1 LDVANNALHAL
12 PDLGFGS
19 WEGATAVDTG
29 NTNQVAL
36 ILGDDYASATLGA
49 PIYMYV
55 GTKST
60 AANATFLQ
68 RNGLTGGRLY
78 AWVATSGAALNRP
91 SEFKGFGTSA
101 DGNWVEIA
109 TKDATKAGT
118 TGYDAQG
125 YKSAD
130 LLRKD
135 ADSKNAFLAA
145 RIEDLDYN
153 PNNFKQVAFVATGN
167 ETFDGG
173 VDLLGTVYTL
183 DVTFNGAIPAASKLK
198 IVYDGDDAGN
208 GSAGLRS
215 PDNIAFSKDGFIYAQ
230 EDKAVYSPASDSK
243 YGTEKGSIWKLDPTT
258 GKAIRWAQ
266 IDDSIDP
273 DGAGGQALD
282 TKDSGYLGY
291 GWESSGIIDVSA
303 LYNHAPGT
311 DFFANVQ
318 THGVKGGAIT
328 DQNLVAGGQILKLES
343 TSRKQIFS
351 HGIASGDPY
360 KDSVILWTRIDPTKI
375 FAENAQVAW
384 EISTTKTFSANTI
397 TRSGTFTTNKDRDWT
412 VKVEAEGL
420 TAGTQY
426 YYRFKNGETYSEIG
440 STKTLAASAENI
452 HLGVFSCA
460 NFTATNEFLTYG
472 RAADINT
479 SNPYDAYIHLG
490 DYIYEYGKGGYSSAE
505 EASSTRGFT
514 PDKEIT
520 TLTDYRQRYAQYHS
534 DSNLRELRASA
545 PIIAIWDDHET
556 ANDSYDSGAQNHDS
570 SEGTWAERRAAALT
584 AYYEWMPIREP
595 QLRDGTDQGTT
606 STSLA
611 KGYRSFDFADVLSLH
626 ILETRLLARDKQ
638 LAYPTAADVQARI
651 GQILTNPSETAS
663 YANKYKISAPTSQA
677 DAARFGA
684 ALAPAVTNELVAA
697 IVNQAYNGNR
707 ELLGSEQLAW
717 LKNEIST
724 STATWQVL
732 GSGTL
737 MQNMAIPAELLLNA
751 GDPKVLAKYAAPL
764 QKLALGQTLTAEEQA
779 LFNEAGKIPYN
790 LDAWDGYGVERE
802 EIFKAALQLG
812 KSLVNLAGDT
822 HNAWAGILDFMGNA
836 DIAQQ
841 AFPTGSFLVGTEN
854 RAAFKEIITSGE
866 NTNNKYRFNGIPDG
880 IGVIDNGSTLRVLVT
895 HELANTAGVARAHG
909 STGAYVSDLTIDK
922 ATLAVISG
930 ADFLK
935 SANDLYLANSTG
947 TGWTNGTTYAF
958 SRFCSADLAAAT
970 AFKTSTA
977 GYDGR
982 IFLTGEESGAEGRAF
997 AHIVTGAE
1005 AGRVYELPSLG
1016 NLSFENV
1023 VANPKE
1029 QAKTIAVGLDD
1040 TTVDGQ
1046 VYVYIGSKA
1055 ATGNAV
1061 EKAGL
1066 AGGKLFG
1073 VKVGAAAA

>member
-1 LDVANNALHAL
+1 MA
-12 PDLGFGS
+12 
-19 WEGATAVDTG
+19 
-29 NTNQVAL
+29 
-36 ILGDDYASATLGA
+36 
-49 PIYMYV
+49 
-55 GTKST
+55 
-60 AANATFLQ
+60 
-68 RNGLTGGRLY
+68 
-78 AWVATSGAALNRP
+78 
-91 SEFKGFGTSA
+91 
-101 DGNWVEIA
+101 
-109 TKDATKAGT
+109 
-118 TGYDAQG
+118 
-125 YKSAD
+125 
-130 LLRKD
+130 
-135 ADSKNAFLAA
+135 
-145 RIEDLDYN
+145 
-153 PNNFKQVAFVATGN
+153 
-167 ETFDGG
+167 
-173 VDLLGTVYTL
+173 
-183 DVTFNGAIPAASKLK
+183 
-198 IVYDGDDAGN
+198 
-208 GSAGLRS
+208 
-215 PDNIAFSKDGFIYAQ
+215 
-230 EDKAVYSPASDSK
+230 
-243 YGTEKGSIWKLDPTT
+243 
-258 GKAIRWAQ
+258 
-266 IDDSIDP
+266 
-273 DGAGGQALD
+273 
-282 TKDSGYLGY
+282 Y

-375 FAENAQVAW
+375 FAESAQVTW

-520 TLTDYRQRYAQYHS
+520 TLSDYRQRYAQYHT

-570 SEGTWAERRAAALT
+570 SEGTWADRRAAALT

-638 LAYPTAADVQARI
+638 LAYPTAADVQSRI

-684 ALAPAVTNELVAA
+684 ALAPAITNELVAA

-812 KSLVNLAGDT
+812 KNLVNLAGDT

-854 RAAFKEIITSGE
+854 RAAFKKIITSGE

-880 IGVIDNGSTLRVLVT
+880 IGVIDNGSTLRVLVN
-895 HELANTAGVARAHG
+895 HEFASTAGVARAHG

-930 ADFLK
+930 GDFLK

-958 SRFCSADLAAAT
+958 NRFCSADLAAAT
-970 AFKTSTA
+970 AFKTATA

-982 IFLTGEESGAEGRAF
+982 IFLTGEESGAEGKAF

-1029 QAKTIAVGLDD
+1029 QVKTIAVGLDD

-1055 ATGNAV
+1055 ASGNAV

-1073 VKVGAAAA
+1073 VKVGAAAALAQEVATTAA